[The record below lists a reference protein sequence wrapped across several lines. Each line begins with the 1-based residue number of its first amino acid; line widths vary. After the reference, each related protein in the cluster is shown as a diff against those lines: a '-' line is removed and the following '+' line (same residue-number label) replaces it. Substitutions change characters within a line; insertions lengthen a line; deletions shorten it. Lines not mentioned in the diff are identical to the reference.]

1 MTAGGTQINADGLE
15 RALAGIRPL
24 VLGHGGNIEIVDIE
38 NGVVTV
44 ELTGACE
51 ACPNIAMTYAG
62 PIRTFLL
69 EVPGVREV
77 KCRRM
82 HASKRT
88 LDRIAHMLG
97 ARPFE

>member
-24 VLGHGGNIEIVDIE
+24 VLGHGGNIEIVDID

-69 EVPGVREV
+69 EVPGVSEV

-82 HASKRT
+82 YASKRT

>member
-1 MTAGGTQINADGLE
+1 MTAGGPPISADGLE
-15 RALAGIRPL
+15 RALACIRPL
-24 VLGHGGNIEIVDIE
+24 VLGHGGNIEIVDVD

-62 PIRTFLL
+62 SIRTFLM
-69 EVPGVREV
+69 EVPGVMDV

-82 HASKRT
+82 HASERT